1 MKKFYI
7 LLVITIASTFQ
18 TFGQKVLRTPLYEEF
33 TSSTCG
39 PCYYG
44 NLAFDPIIV
53 DEHINDVALV
63 KYQMNWPG
71 NGDPYYTLEGYE
83 RRSFYSINSV
93 PSLIVNGVQY
103 AASVSAFS
111 ESDYEA
117 SIGDSTPVAITLS
130 HEVIGQTVN
139 IDLDIEILEDI
150 DIPVYRVYVAIV
162 EKMTTENVRTNGE
175 TEFHY
180 VMKKM
185 LPDGGG
191 EFILETNGLPQD
203 SVLSY
208 DLSYEFQG
216 SYDNTVT
223 ASNPVDH
230 STAHTVEEFS
240 DLEVVAWIQELENKE
255 VLQAQATWLDQSSS
269 GGSGGSGGSTGIE
282 ENNST
287 TTFNVF
293 PNPAS
298 DVVNIQLSQ
307 DVAAGA
313 TINLYD
319 VVGNLVEQKSIAA
332 SNASQIIQFDTK
344 NLNAGVYFIKLR
356 TNDASETTQKLI
368 VQ

>member
-150 DIPVYRVYVAIV
+150 DIAVYRVYVAIV

-255 VLQAQATWLDQSSS
+255 VLQAKATWLPEPTSVNNVTSEA
-269 GGSGGSGGSTGIE
+269 STFG
-282 ENNST
+282 
-287 TTFNVF
+287 VF